1 MQLPIH
7 GYLIKPVN
15 EKDLAAAI
23 GVALARF
30 EEAQVTARET
40 AKLRE
45 SLESRKIID
54 RAKGVLM
61 QRGLS
66 EEAAYQLIQSQAR
79 SAQVSMRQ
87 IAEKILEQTASSTT
101 NV

>member
-1 MQLPIH
+1 
-7 GYLIKPVN
+7 
-15 EKDLAAAI
+15 
-23 GVALARF
+23 
-30 EEAQVTARET
+30 
-40 AKLRE
+40 
-45 SLESRKIID
+45 
-54 RAKGVLM
+54 M

-87 IAEKILEQTASSTT
+87 IAEKILEQTASSKT